1 MRPSRGMTLLEL
13 LLVLAVCVAAAAMVL
28 PALRGPLE
36 NQRLRKA
43 GDTVR
48 AEWNRTRVLAMKTG
62 RIQIFQCEFGTNRYV
77 VQTWVAET
85 DDQQSTNDSVSGFG
99 TAKSG
104 SAFNPIQ
111 QEKEIA
117 EGILFQTG
125 QAAEDSRGSSI
136 VSQFGAANTQQSPPI
151 LFYPDGTTSTAK
163 VVLANDRNSYLV
175 VSLRGL
181 TGVAQVSDLLGLEE
195 LPP

>member
-13 LLVLAVCVAAAAMVL
+13 LLVLALCVAAAAMVL

-48 AEWNRTRVLAMKTG
+48 AEWNRTRVLAMKSG

-85 DDQQSTNDSVSGFG
+85 DDQQSTNDAVAGFG
-99 TAKSG
+99 TAKPGSG
-104 SAFNPIQ
+104 FNPIQ

-117 EGILFQTG
+117 EGILFQSG

-136 VSQFGAANTQQSPPI
+136 VSQFGANNTQQSPPI

-181 TGVAQVSDLLGLEE
+181 TGVAQVSDLLSQEE

>member
-1 MRPSRGMTLLEL
+1 MTLLEL

-62 RIQIFQCEFGTNRYV
+62 RIQIFQCEFDTNRYV

-85 DDQQSTNDSVSGFG
+85 DDQQSTNDSVAGFG
-99 TAKSG
+99 TAKPSSG
-104 SAFNPIQ
+104 FNPIQ

-117 EGILFQTG
+117 EGILFQSS

-136 VSQFGAANTQQSPPI
+136 ASQFGSANSQQAPPI

-181 TGVAQVSDLLGLEE
+181 TGVAQVSDLLSLEE

>member
-1 MRPSRGMTLLEL
+1 MKSSRGMTLLEL

-28 PALRGPLE
+28 PTLRGPLE

-43 GDTVR
+43 GDAVR

-62 RIQIFQCEFGTNRYV
+62 RIQIFQCEFGTNTYV
-77 VQTWVAET
+77 VQTWVADS
-85 DDQQSTNDSVSGFG
+85 DDQQSTNDAVPGFG
-99 TAKSG
+99 TAKRGSG
-104 SAFNPIQ
+104 FNPIQ
-111 QEKEIA
+111 DERTIT
-117 EGILFQTG
+117 EGILFQSG
-125 QAAEDSRGSSI
+125 EAAEDSRGSSI
-136 VSQFGAANTQQSPPI
+136 VSQFGSANTQQSTPI

-163 VVLANDRNSYLV
+163 VVLANDRGSYLV

-181 TGVAQVSDLLGLEE
+181 TGVSQISDLLSFEE